1 MRVVAGRF
9 RGRKIIAPEGCATRP
24 ILDRAKVA
32 LFDWLG
38 SRLAQPGALPPIAVL
53 DLFCGGGSLGI
64 ESLSRGAEFVTF
76 VDSGAAAIAALQQ
89 NLATLQIAKDE
100 AVVERSAVEHAVLC
114 LPASLQYS
122 LVFLDPPYK
131 LTPDLEPGSIMR
143 RIWTR
148 LDTEPT
154 IAPDVWLIW
163 RHEVSQ
169 VTPDVPASRWQ
180 CVERRAWGHVAITA
194 YRFKEAIDDEN
205 RGSDAEP
212 SP

>member
-9 RGRKIIAPEGCATRP
+9 RGRKIIAPEGCETRP

-64 ESLSRGAEFVTF
+64 EALSRGVEFVTF
-76 VDSGAAAIAALQQ
+76 VDSGAAAIAALRE
-89 NLATLQIAKDE
+89 NLTKLRISDAE
-100 AVVERSAVEHAVLC
+100 AVVERGSVEHAVLR
-114 LPASLQYS
+114 PRFSLKYS

-131 LTPDLEPGSIMR
+131 LTGDLEPGSIMSR
-143 RIWTR
+143 VWAR
-148 LDTEPT
+148 LDVEPT
-154 IAPDVWLIW
+154 ISSDAWLIW

-169 VTPDVPASRWQ
+169 VTPDVPVPSWRCA
-180 CVERRAWGHVAITA
+180 ERRAWGHVAITA
-194 YRFKEAIDDEN
+194 YRRVYSN
-205 RGSDAEP
+205 AERSASVEP
-212 SP
+212 ELQP